1 MIGSKKIL
9 EYLLASALFL
19 VTNLFLAFGQK
30 REGGN
35 RFLANL
41 KKAPAGVIL
50 SNGTS
55 ATTAISVER
64 KWDGYHCQLSVK
76 NNSALPLSIREVIV
90 FDLLHQLPDT
100 TKVYGEG
107 FQKLA
112 QVGGTLAK
120 PEDWGSYADR
130 SHYKITEPDGL
141 RTAYGMFMLE
151 MQNNIRVIL
160 ATTSCNK
167 FISRFS
173 FNEKRLR
180 ISIDCENL
188 TLQPGKSWNLED
200 FIAISGTDREKLFE
214 LLSQEIARHHPRL
227 KHDPVPMGWCSWY
240 CFGPKVTAKNITDN
254 INWISANLPA
264 LKYIQIDDGYQP
276 WMGDWLERGNAFDG
290 DVTQVMNEIKAKGLE
305 PAIWVAPF
313 IASPESKLFKNHPDW
328 FVKDKEG
335 NPLRSDKVGFGGWRL
350 GPWYV
355 LDGTH
360 PQVQQFLTEL
370 FRTMREKWGCRY
382 FKLDALYWGAIHG
395 AVHYDKEATRIE
407 AYRRGMQAILQG
419 AGDAFILGC
428 NHPIWASLGLI
439 NGSRSSMDISNNWES
454 FRKIGRENLL
464 RAWQNGRLWWND
476 PDCILLTD
484 KETADITDAAGNKS
498 NDQNQSKRLTEN
510 EFLFHATIIYASG
523 GLLLSGDDLTKISH
537 SRLQILKKLI
547 PPTGKAAKFENEKFE
562 VGSTTLANETVYS
575 VFNWDD
581 EPVDRMIKLPVG
593 KCQLSNKWTDVNLGV
608 FEKFYT
614 IKALPPHTAVLIV
627 SRKIKI

>member
-1 MIGSKKIL
+1 MSSKKIL
-9 EYLLASALFL
+9 IGRLACSLFF
-19 VTNLFLAFGQK
+19 VTNLFLASGQE
-30 REGGN
+30 RGGAN
-35 RFLANL
+35 IFLANL
-41 KKAPAGVIL
+41 KKAPVRVVL
-50 SNGTS
+50 SDGS
-55 ATTAISVER
+55 IAASAISVDR
-64 KWDGYHCQLSVK
+64 KWDGHRCQLSVK
-76 NNSALPLSIREVIV
+76 NNSTSPVSISEVII
-90 FDLLHQLPDT
+90 FDFLHQLPDS

-112 QVGGTLAK
+112 QVGGTLGK

-130 SHYKITEPDGL
+130 SHYKIPEPDQL
-141 RTAYGMFMLE
+141 RTCYGMFMME
-151 MQNNIRVIL
+151 MQNHMRVLL
-160 ATTSCNK
+160 ATSSCNK

-173 FNEKRLR
+173 FDEKRLR

-188 TLQPGKSWNLED
+188 SLEPGKSWNLEE
-200 FIAISGTDREKLFE
+200 FIAISGTDREKLFDVLTE
-214 LLSQEIARHHPRL
+214 DIARHHPRL

-276 WMGDWLERGNAFDG
+276 WMGDWLEKGNAFEG

-313 IASPESKLFKNHPDW
+313 IGSPESKLFKNHPDW

-335 NPLRSDKVGFGGWRL
+335 NPLRSDRVGFGGWRL

-360 PQVQQFLTEL
+360 PQAQQFLTEL
-370 FRTMREKWGCRY
+370 FRTMREKWGCTY
-382 FKLDALYWGAIHG
+382 FKLDANYWGAIHD

-407 AYRRGMQAILQG
+407 AYRRGMQAILKG
-419 AGDAFILGC
+419 AGNAFILGC

-484 KETADITDAAGNKS
+484 GPTNDIPDAAGNNS
-498 NDQNQSKRLTEN
+498 SEQNQSSRLTEN
-510 EFLFHATIIYASG
+510 EFQFHASIIYASG
-523 GLLLSGDDLTKISH
+523 GLLLSGDDLTKISPA
-537 SRLQILKKLI
+537 RLQILKKLI
-547 PPTGKAAKFENEKFE
+547 PPTGKAAKFENENFE
-562 VGSTTLANETVYS
+562 VGVTSLANETVYA

-581 EPVDRMIKLPVG
+581 APVDRKFKLPIG
-593 KCQLSNKWTDVNLGV
+593 KYQLSNKWTGEKLGI
-608 FEKFYT
+608 FENAYFVKN
-614 IKALPPHTAVLIV
+614 LPPHSAALIV
-627 SRKIKI
+627 ARKLNR